1 MRPYYDYS
9 DYERKYSLAMGGR
22 VTPGVKWLLV
32 ANVGVFVV
40 QYFSRHSGLF
50 EMWFALTPVLV
61 VKKFMV
67 WQIFTYMFL
76 HGSFFHIFIN
86 MFVLYMFGGEVE
98 RAMRTKGFLRFYFI
112 TGIVAGLTGFIF
124 AYNHSMVG
132 ASGAI
137 FAVLA
142 AFATFYPNTIVLF
155 MFIFPMKA
163 KHMVLLIGGIALLAT
178 LSGGRGNIAHF
189 AHLGGLAAGILYL
202 HYGRLR
208 SRFHFSGSD
217 YFRRR
222 KEEREWQ
229 IRQEVDRLLDKVHR
243 EGMGSLTKK
252 EQKFLK
258 EASRRFR
265 SGE

>member
-9 DYERKYSLAMGGR
+9 GNERKYSLVTGGR
-22 VTPGVKWLLV
+22 LTPAVKWLLI
-32 ANVGVFVV
+32 ANVGVYII
-40 QYFSRHSGLF
+40 QALSRNPAAF
-50 EMWFALTPVLV
+50 EEWFALTPALV

-67 WQIFTYMFL
+67 WQVFTYMFL
-76 HGSFFHIFIN
+76 HGGLFHILIN
-86 MFVLYMFGGEVE
+86 MLVLYMFGGEVE
-98 RAMRTKGFLRFYFI
+98 RAMGTRGFVRFYFI

-124 AYNHSMVG
+124 AYNYKIVG

-137 FAVLA
+137 FAVLV
-142 AFATFYPNTIVLF
+142 AFATFYPEARVLF

-163 KHMVLLIGGIALLAT
+163 KHMVLLIGGMTFLAT
-178 LSGGRGNIAHF
+178 FSSGRGNIAHF
-189 AHLGGLAAGILYL
+189 AHLGGLVAGILYL

-208 SRFHFSGSD
+208 SRFHFSAGD
-217 YFRRR
+217 FFRRR

-243 EGMGSLTKK
+243 EGMGSLTKQ

-258 EASRRFR
+258 DASRRFR

>member
-1 MRPYYDYS
+1 
-9 DYERKYSLAMGGR
+9 
-22 VTPGVKWLLV
+22 
-32 ANVGVFVV
+32 
-40 QYFSRHSGLF
+40 
-50 EMWFALTPVLV
+50 
-61 VKKFMV
+61 
-67 WQIFTYMFL
+67 
-76 HGSFFHIFIN
+76 

-98 RAMRTKGFLRFYFI
+98 RAMGTKGFLRFYFI

-124 AYNHSMVG
+124 AYNHSIIG

-137 FAVLA
+137 FAVLV
-142 AFATFYPNTIVLF
+142 AFATFYPEAIVLF

-163 KHMVLLIGGIALLAT
+163 KHMVLLVGGMAFLAT
-178 LSGGRGNIAHF
+178 FSGGGDNIAHF
-189 AHLGGLAAGILYL
+189 AHLGGLVAGILYL

-208 SRFHFSGSD
+208 SRFHFLDTD

>member
-9 DYERKYSLAMGGR
+9 GYERKYSLAMGGR
-22 VTPGVKWLLV
+22 LTPAVKWLLI
-32 ANVGVFVV
+32 ANVGVFII
-40 QYFSRHSGLF
+40 QFFSRNSDAF
-50 EMWFALTPVLV
+50 NEWFALTPALV

-67 WQIFTYMFL
+67 WQLVTYMFL
-76 HGSFFHIFIN
+76 HLGLFHILIN

-98 RAMRTKGFLRFYFI
+98 RAMGTKAFLRFYFL

-124 AYNHSMVG
+124 AYNASMVG

-137 FAVLA
+137 FAVLV
-142 AFATFYPNTIVLF
+142 AFATFYPEVRVLF

-163 KHMVLLIGGIALLAT
+163 KHMVILIGGITLLAT
-178 LSGGRGNIAHF
+178 FSGGGGGIAHF
-189 AHLGGLAAGILYL
+189 AHLGGLVAGVLYL
-202 HYGRLR
+202 HYGRVR
-208 SRFHFSGSD
+208 SRLHFSMGDFFS
-217 YFRRR
+217 RRR
-222 KEEREWQ
+222 QEREWEM
-229 IRQEVDRLLDKVHR
+229 RQEVDRLLDKVHR

-258 EASRRFR
+258 DASRRYR